1 MTDGIV
7 VLVVCVCV
15 RVHVYRIGLFQ
26 RTLVSGVSPFTLSL
40 SLCRSSL
47 SFLLLSHA
55 RFRRQ
60 KAAVDVINRPSTVHY
75 FGSSVGGVGLSFSSF
90 RRVRCLLLFRHR
102 VAVLSPPSPFAS
114 LFVFAFC

>member
-1 MTDGIV
+1 M
-7 VLVVCVCV
+7 

-26 RTLVSGVSPFTLSL
+26 RTLAAGASPFTLSL

-102 VAVLSPPSPFAS
+102 VAVLSPPLLHSLHFLFS
-114 LFVFAFC
+114 LFVSLCVHQS